1 MSNDLSKNA
10 AFAEVDDLLNATM
23 DDLDGLPPM
32 AIPPTGLYTLEVSIT
47 RELQNEKDAL
57 VAKYKVIGV
66 SEVADESEASDV
78 VVGQIFQNGTYTKT
92 KDGKVNEF
100 GIAAF
105 KDSLVPYAKHF
116 FGDSY
121 GSVSIGQIIEKVNE
135 LQIAAKVLRK
145 QRKGG
150 AEDEYNFR
158 MKDIIV
164 M

>member
-1 MSNDLSKNA
+1 MTDLSKNA
-10 AFAEVDDLLNATM
+10 AFADVDDLLNATM
-23 DDLDGLPPM
+23 DDLDGLPPL
-32 AIPPTGLYTLEVSIT
+32 AIPPTGLYTLQVSIS
-47 RELQNEKDAL
+47 REVQNEKDAL
-57 VAKYKVIGV
+57 VTKFKVIGI
-66 SEVADESEASDV
+66 SEVADESEAGEV
-78 VVGQIFQNGTYTKT
+78 VVGQLFQNGTYTKT

-116 FGDSY
+116 FGDQF
-121 GSVSIGQIIEKVNE
+121 GSVSVAQIIEKVNE
-135 LQIAAKVLRK
+135 LTIAAKVVRK

-150 AEDEYNFR
+150 ADDEYNFR

>member
-1 MSNDLSKNA
+1 MTDLSKNA
-10 AFAEVDDLLNATM
+10 AFADIDDLLNATM
-23 DDLDGLPPM
+23 DDLDGLPPL
-32 AIPPTGLYTLEVSIT
+32 AIPPTGLYTLQVSIS
-47 RELQNEKDAL
+47 REVQNEKDAL
-57 VAKYKVIGV
+57 VTKFKVIGI
-66 SEVADESEASDV
+66 SEVADESEAGEV
-78 VVGQIFQNGTYTKT
+78 VVGQLFQNGTYTKT

-116 FGDSY
+116 FGDQF
-121 GSVSIGQIIEKVNE
+121 GSVSVAQIIEKVNE
-135 LQIAAKVLRK
+135 LIIAAKVIRK

-150 AEDEYNFR
+150 ADDEYNFR